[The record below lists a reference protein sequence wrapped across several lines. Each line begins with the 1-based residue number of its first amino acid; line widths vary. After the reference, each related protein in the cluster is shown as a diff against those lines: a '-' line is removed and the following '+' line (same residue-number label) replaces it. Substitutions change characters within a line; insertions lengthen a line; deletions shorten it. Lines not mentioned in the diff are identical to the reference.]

1 MASKCPNCGQEIK
14 WYNLKADCSACGV
27 SIPNFN
33 WEARLEEDNKKAE
46 EKFGA
51 FYKTLNMLKYS
62 VFGTR
67 LRILRIVM
75 SFIPIIGVIV
85 PWARIASDTAA
96 LNFDLLG
103 LFTEGTSTIKF
114 FGMLFKDL
122 DGIIGT
128 MSAEGF
134 SGPVSFTILGLLF
147 VLLSIVTLV
156 VAFFLIFITF
166 KKPKTKAMWIGDIIG
181 LVFTGVAV
189 FLFSSIGGKI
199 GAEPFTI
206 AELTFENATAG
217 VMWGIFVYMALN
229 LVAFVGNFL
238 VSRADVPSEE
248 QLENERLQK
257 VLLKEE
263 KEEQAR
269 IRKEQQKL
277 EAEKRAEEE
286 QAEKVRKAKE
296 ALAKKNKK

>member
-122 DGIIGT
+122 GGIIGT

-199 GAEPFTI
+199 GAEPFSI

-238 VSRADVPSEE
+238 VSRADVKSEE

-257 VLLKEE
+257 VRLKEE

>member
-122 DGIIGT
+122 GGIIGT

-229 LVAFVGNFL
+229 LVAFVGNLL
-238 VSRADVPSEE
+238 VSRADVKSEE

-257 VLLKEE
+257 VRLKEE

>member
-1 MASKCPNCGQEIK
+1 MATRCPNCGKEIK
-14 WYNLKADCSACGV
+14 WYNIKADCSQCGV

-51 FYKTLNMLKYS
+51 FYRTLNLFRYS
-62 VFGTR
+62 VGGTK

-114 FGMLFKDL
+114 FGMLFKNLGD
-122 DGIIGT
+122 IIST

-166 KKPKTKAMWIGDIIG
+166 KKPKTKAMWIADIIG
-181 LVFTGVAV
+181 LAFQV
-189 FLFSSIGGKI
+189 LQFSS
-199 GAEPFTI
+199 
-206 AELTFENATAG
+206 
-217 VMWGIFVYMALN
+217 
-229 LVAFVGNFL
+229 
-238 VSRADVPSEE
+238 SHQS
-248 QLENERLQK
+248 
-257 VLLKEE
+257 
-263 KEEQAR
+263 
-269 IRKEQQKL
+269 
-277 EAEKRAEEE
+277 AEKSA
-286 QAEKVRKAKE
+286 QSPLQLLSLPLKTQLQV
-296 ALAKKNKK
+296 

>member
-1 MASKCPNCGQEIK
+1 MATKCPNCGAEIK
-14 WYNLKADCSACGV
+14 WYNIKADCSKCGV

-51 FYKTLNMLKYS
+51 FYRTLNLLKYS
-62 VFGTR
+62 VGGTK

-103 LFTEGTSTIKF
+103 LFTEGTSTINF
-114 FGMLFKDL
+114 FGMLFKNL
-122 DGIIGT
+122 GGIIGT

-166 KKPKTKAMWIGDIIG
+166 KKPKTKAMWIADIIG

-189 FLFSSIGGKI
+189 FLFSSVSGKI
-199 GAEPFTI
+199 GTEPFTI
-206 AELTFENATAG
+206 AELTFENATAS

-229 LVAFVGNFL
+229 LVAFLGNFL
-238 VSRADVPSEE
+238 VSRADVKTED
-248 QLENERLQK
+248 QLEAERLEK
-257 VLLKEE
+257 VRIKEE

-269 IRKEQQKL
+269 IRKEQQRL
-277 EAEKRAEEE
+277 EAEM
-286 QAEKVRKAKE
+286 QAEIEKEEKIRKAKE
-296 ALAKKNKK
+296 ALTKKNKK

>member
-1 MASKCPNCGQEIK
+1 MATRCPNCGKEIK
-14 WYNLKADCSACGV
+14 WYNIKADCSQCGV

-51 FYKTLNMLKYS
+51 FYRTLNLFRYS
-62 VFGTR
+62 VGGTK

-103 LFTEGTSTIKF
+103 LFTKGTSTINF
-114 FGMLFKDL
+114 FGMLFKNLGD
-122 DGIIGT
+122 IIST

-147 VLLSIVTLV
+147 VLLSVVTLV

-166 KKPKTKAMWIGDIIG
+166 KKPKTKAMWIADIIG
-181 LVFTGVAV
+181 LAFTGVAV
-189 FLFSSIGGKI
+189 FLFSSI
-199 GAEPFTI
+199 
-206 AELTFENATAG
+206 
-217 VMWGIFVYMALN
+217 
-229 LVAFVGNFL
+229 
-238 VSRADVPSEE
+238 
-248 QLENERLQK
+248 
-257 VLLKEE
+257 
-263 KEEQAR
+263 
-269 IRKEQQKL
+269 
-277 EAEKRAEEE
+277 
-286 QAEKVRKAKE
+286 
-296 ALAKKNKK
+296 

>member
-122 DGIIGT
+122 GGIIGT

-238 VSRADVPSEE
+238 VSRADVKSEE

-257 VLLKEE
+257 VILKEE
-263 KEEQAR
+263 KEVQAR

>member
-122 DGIIGT
+122 GGIIGT

-238 VSRADVPSEE
+238 VSRADVKSEE

-257 VLLKEE
+257 VILKEE

-286 QAEKVRKAKE
+286 QAEKARKAKE

>member
-122 DGIIGT
+122 GGIIGT

-238 VSRADVPSEE
+238 VSRADVKSEE

-257 VLLKEE
+257 VRLKEE

>member
-1 MASKCPNCGQEIK
+1 MATKCPNCGAEIK
-14 WYNLKADCSACGV
+14 WYNIKADCSKCGV

-51 FYKTLNMLKYS
+51 FYRTLNLLKYS
-62 VFGTR
+62 VGGTK

-85 PWARIASDTAA
+85 PWARIASDSAA

-114 FGMLFKDL
+114 FGMLFKNL
-122 DGIIGT
+122 GGIIGT

-189 FLFSSIGGKI
+189 FLFSSVGGKI
-199 GAEPFTI
+199 GTEPFTI
-206 AELTFENATAG
+206 AELAFENATAS

-229 LVAFVGNFL
+229 LVAFLGNFL
-238 VSRADVPSEE
+238 VSRADVKSED
-248 QLENERLQK
+248 QLEAERLEK
-257 VLLKEE
+257 VRIKEE

-269 IRKEQQKL
+269 IRKEQQRL
-277 EAEKRAEEE
+277 EAEM
-286 QAEKVRKAKE
+286 QAEIEKEEKIRKAKE
-296 ALAKKNKK
+296 ALTKKNKK

>member
-1 MASKCPNCGQEIK
+1 MATRCPNCGKEIK
-14 WYNLKADCSACGV
+14 WYNIKADCSQCGV

-51 FYKTLNMLKYS
+51 FYRTLNLFRYS
-62 VFGTR
+62 VGGTK

-103 LFTEGTSTIKF
+103 LFTKGTSTINF
-114 FGMLFKDL
+114 FGMLFKNLGD
-122 DGIIGT
+122 IIST

-147 VLLSIVTLV
+147 VLLSVVTLV

-166 KKPKTKAMWIGDIIG
+166 KKPKTKAMWIADIIG
-181 LVFTGVAV
+181 LAFTGVAV

-199 GAEPFTI
+199 GTEPFTI

-229 LVAFVGNFL
+229 LVAFLGNLL
-238 VSRADVPSEE
+238 VSRADVKSED
-248 QLENERLQK
+248 QLENERLEK
-257 VLLKEE
+257 VRLKEE

-269 IRKEQQKL
+269 IRKEQQRL
-277 EAEKRAEEE
+277 EAEM
-286 QAEKVRKAKE
+286 QAEIEKEEKLRKAKE

>member
-1 MASKCPNCGQEIK
+1 MATKCPNCGHEIK

-51 FYKTLNMLKYS
+51 FYKTMNLLKYS
-62 VFGTR
+62 VYGTR

-75 SFIPIIGVIV
+75 SFIPIIGVLV
-85 PWARIASDTAA
+85 PWAGITSEGAS

-103 LFTEGTSTIKF
+103 LFTDGTSTIDF
-114 FGMLFKDL
+114 FGMLIKNIG
-122 DGIIGT
+122 GIIGT

-134 SGPVSFTILGLLF
+134 SGPVSFTMLGFVF
-147 VLLSIVTLV
+147 VLLSIVVLV

-166 KKPKTKAMWIGDIIG
+166 KKPMTKAMWITDIIG
-181 LVFTGVAV
+181 LVLQLAAV
-189 FLFSSIGGKI
+189 FFFSSVNGKI

-206 AELTFENATAG
+206 AELTFTDASAS
-217 VMWGIFVYMALN
+217 VMWGIFVFVALTC
-229 LVAFVGNFL
+229 VALLGNIL
-238 VSRADVPSEE
+238 VSRADIKSEE
-248 QLENERLQK
+248 QLESERLQK
-257 VLLKEE
+257 VKAKEE

-269 IRKEQQKL
+269 IKKEQQRL
-277 EAEKRAEEE
+277 ENERLAQIE

-296 ALAKKNKK
+296 ALEKNKK

>member
-62 VFGTR
+62 VFGTK

-122 DGIIGT
+122 GGIIGT

-199 GAEPFTI
+199 GAEPFAI

-238 VSRADVPSEE
+238 VSRADVKSEE
-248 QLENERLQK
+248 QLENERLEK
-257 VLLKEE
+257 VRLKEE

-277 EAEKRAEEE
+277 EAEMRAEEE

>member
-33 WEARLEEDNKKAE
+33 WEARLEEDNRKAE

-51 FYKTLNMLKYS
+51 FYRTLNMLKYS
-62 VFGTR
+62 VFGTK
-67 LRILRIVM
+67 LRIARIVM

-85 PWARIASDTAA
+85 PWATVSGDNAT
-96 LNFDLLG
+96 LNFDFLG

-114 FGMLFKDL
+114 FGMLFKN
-122 DGIIGT
+122 IGGTIET

-147 VLLSIVTLV
+147 MLLSVVTLV

-166 KKPKTKAMWIGDIIG
+166 KKPKTKATWIADVIG

-189 FLFSSIGGKI
+189 FLFASVNGKI
-199 GAEPFTI
+199 GAEPFTV
-206 AELTFENATAG
+206 AELTFENATAS

-229 LVAFVGNFL
+229 ILAFLGNFL
-238 VSRADVPSEE
+238 VSGADIKSEE
-248 QLENERLQK
+248 QLENERLRK
-257 VLLKEE
+257 VRIKEE

-269 IRKEQQKL
+269 IKKEQQRL
-277 EAEKRAEEE
+277 EAKKIAEEE
-286 QAEKVRKAKE
+286 QAERVRKAKE
-296 ALAKKNKK
+296 ALEKKKNK

>member
-1 MASKCPNCGQEIK
+1 MATKCPNCGKEIK
-14 WYNLKADCSACGV
+14 WYNIKADCSACGV

-51 FYKTLNMLKYS
+51 FYRTLNLFRYS
-62 VFGTR
+62 VGGTK

-122 DGIIGT
+122 GGIMGT

-166 KKPKTKAMWIGDIIG
+166 KKPKTKAMWIADIIG
-181 LVFTGVAV
+181 LAFTGVAV

-199 GAEPFTI
+199 GTEPFTI

-229 LVAFVGNFL
+229 LVAFLGNLL
-238 VSRADVPSEE
+238 VSRADVKSED
-248 QLENERLQK
+248 QLENERLEK
-257 VLLKEE
+257 VRLKEE

-269 IRKEQQKL
+269 IRKEQQRL
-277 EAEKRAEEE
+277 EAEM
-286 QAEKVRKAKE
+286 QAEIEKEEKLRKAKE

>member
-51 FYKTLNMLKYS
+51 FYKTLNILKYS
-62 VFGTR
+62 IFGTK
-67 LRILRIVM
+67 LRIARIVM

-85 PWARIASDTAA
+85 PWARLSGDSAA

-103 LFTEGTSTIKF
+103 IFTEGSSTIDF
-114 FGMLFKDL
+114 FGILFKD
-122 DGIIGT
+122 IGGVINT
-128 MSAEGF
+128 ISAEGF
-134 SGPVSFTILGLLF
+134 AGPVSYMMLGLLF

-166 KKPKTKAMWIGDIIG
+166 KKPKTKAMWITDIIG
-181 LVFTGVAV
+181 LLFTCVAV
-189 FLFSSIGGKI
+189 YFFASVSGKI
-199 GAEPFTI
+199 GAEPFSI
-206 AELTFENATAG
+206 ATLTFENASAG

-229 LVAFVGNFL
+229 LVAFLGNLL
-238 VSRADVPSEE
+238 VSRADVKSEE
-248 QLENERLQK
+248 ELENERLEK
-257 VLLKEE
+257 VRIKEE

-269 IRKEQQKL
+269 IKKEQQKL
-277 EAEKRAEEE
+277 EAKKRAEEE

-296 ALAKKNKK
+296 ALSKKEKK